1 MQCGCV
7 SSFRDERLLLLKPA
21 ASIPMKHER
30 HNAIRELVAA
40 APISNQDEL
49 RRKLVHQGF
58 DVNQA
63 TLSRDM
69 RELKLYKG
77 PTGYALPNGNAAEE
91 DDERP
96 SVAEVLYSFG
106 LRVKQARS
114 LLVLITI
121 HAERSRWPWPS
132 IMKSGTRWWARSRA
146 TTPCSS
152 SAPKMGRRRRCA
164 RGWKR

>member
-58 DVNQA
+58 DVTQA

-69 RELKLYKG
+69 RELHLYKG
-77 PTGYALPNGNAAEE
+77 PSGYALPNGNAAEE
-91 DDERP
+91 DDRP
-96 SVAEVLYSFG
+96 SVAEVLYGFG
-106 LRVKQARS
+106 LKVKQAQN
-114 LLVLITI
+114 LLVLITTHGGAQPVALAI
-121 HAERSRWPWPS
+121 DNEVWD
-132 IMKSGTRWWARSRA
+132 
-146 TTPCSS
+146 
-152 SAPKMGRRRRCA
+152 
-164 RGWKR
+164 